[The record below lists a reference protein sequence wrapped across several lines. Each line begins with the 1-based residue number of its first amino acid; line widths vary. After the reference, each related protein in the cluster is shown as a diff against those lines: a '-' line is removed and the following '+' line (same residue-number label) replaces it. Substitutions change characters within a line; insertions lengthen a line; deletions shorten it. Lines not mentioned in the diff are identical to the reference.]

1 MGITIIG
8 LGPGH
13 IDQLTLHAWRVLE
26 NAQEVYLRTSRHPLV
41 NDLPT
46 APSYHHFDD
55 LYETASDFESLYQT
69 IADKII
75 DLGRRPQGVIYAVPG
90 HPMVGENTPLLII
103 NAAKEADIPVTVIDG
118 LSFIEPSLRALE
130 IDGIEGLQIHDAIE
144 VAQAYHPPL
153 NPNQPALIAQVYSQI
168 VASDLKITLMNQY
181 PDEYPIVLLHGA
193 GTPDSIIE
201 SIPLF
206 ELDRS
211 PHIAHMTTL
220 YIPPMESPSSFAALQ
235 NIMAHLRS
243 TAGCPW
249 DRKQTHRSL
258 RPYLLE
264 ETYEILEAI
273 DADNPQELSEELG
286 DVLLHIVFHSQIA
299 VDDGEF
305 NITDVIATVIEKMI
319 RRHPHIWGD
328 VDVEDADHVVR
339 NWEAIKKQ
347 EDIAKPKRE
356 SQLDGVPKGLPA
368 LTQAFRLQ
376 ERAAGVGFDWP
387 DVEPV
392 IAKVHEEIAEVN
404 AETELDARA
413 SEFGDLLF
421 AIVNW
426 IRWSKLDPESV
437 LREANSR
444 FRKRFAYIETNANV
458 NGGDIRSLTLE
469 EMDTLWDKAKTE
481 GL

>member
-13 IDQLTLHAWRVLE
+13 IDQLTLQAWRILE
-26 NAQEVYLRTSRHPLV
+26 RADEVYLRTSRHPLV
-41 NDLPT
+41 DDLPAKPT
-46 APSYHHFDD
+46 YYNFDE
-55 LYETASDFESLYQT
+55 LYESATDFESLYQT
-69 IADKII
+69 ITDKII
-75 DLGRRPQGVIYAVPG
+75 DLGKRPQGVIYAVPG
-90 HPMVGENTPLLII
+90 HPMVGENTPLLIV

-130 IDGIEGLQIHDAIE
+130 IDGIDGLQLYDAIE
-144 VAQAYHPPL
+144 IAHAYHPPL
-153 NPNQPALIAQVYSQI
+153 NPDQPALIAQVYSQS
-168 VASDLKITLMNQY
+168 VASDLKLTLMNQY
-181 PDEYPIVLLHGA
+181 PDEYPVILLHGA
-193 GTPDSIIE
+193 GTPNGKTE
-201 SIPLF
+201 HLALY

-220 YIPPMESPSSFAALQ
+220 YISPMEIPSSFAALQ
-235 NIMAHLRS
+235 NIMSHLRS
-243 TAGCPW
+243 TEGCPW

-273 DADNPQELSEELG
+273 DADDPQELAEELG

-305 NITDVIATVIEKMI
+305 YITEVISKVIDKMV

-328 VDVEDADHVVR
+328 VDVEDAEHVVR
-339 NWEAIKKQ
+339 NWEEIKKQ
-347 EDIAKPKRE
+347 EDVDKPKRD

-387 DVEPV
+387 EIDPV
-392 IAKVHEEIAEVN
+392 ITKVHEEIAEIN
-404 AETELDARA
+404 AETDIDARA
-413 SEFGDLLF
+413 KEFGDLLF

-437 LREANSR
+437 LREANAR
-444 FRKRFAYIETNANV
+444 FRKRFAYIETN
-458 NGGDIRSLTLE
+458 GGDIRSLSLA
-469 EMDTLWDKAKTE
+469 EMDALWDKAKAE